1 MALQI
6 TFQNF
11 AAISADFSDIV
22 AVNAEK
28 VVKMG

>member
-6 TFQNF
+6 TFQNL
-11 AAISADFSDIV
+11 AAISAGFSEFV

-28 VVKMG
+28 VLKMG